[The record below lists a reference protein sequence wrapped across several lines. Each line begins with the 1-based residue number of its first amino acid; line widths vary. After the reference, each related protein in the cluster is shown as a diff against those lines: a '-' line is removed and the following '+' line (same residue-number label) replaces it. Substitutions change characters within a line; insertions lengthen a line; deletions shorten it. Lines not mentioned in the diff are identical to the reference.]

1 MRSPDREKTQG
12 AGSRAALLCTRT
24 LAWGCPSDDQEA
36 KELGRR
42 LPGSSLPA
50 GVPPDSVAR
59 GGGAGRAVLTGSP
72 SGGHCAMAGA
82 EGLMDEVSWK
92 VLERRARAK
101 RSGLAAC
108 DNNLVPAGYSGWCA
122 SSSPLAGGRWD
133 RLWGDQLVSPSCFQ
147 KAIGGPGCAL
157 ILGPPVLHSPYPAL
171 PAFRKLRCFSP
182 HPQVISS
189 PKLAA
194 S

>member
-1 MRSPDREKTQG
+1 MRPPDREKTQG
-12 AGSRAALLCTRT
+12 AGSRAPSLCSLT
-24 LAWGCPSDDQEA
+24 LAWGCPSDDQQA

-59 GGGAGRAVLTGSP
+59 GGGAGRAVLTGS
-72 SGGHCAMAGA
+72 SGGGHCAMAGA

-108 DNNLVPAGYSGWCA
+108 DNNVVPAGYSGWCA
-122 SSSPLAGGRWD
+122 SSSPLGGRQMG
-133 RLWGDQLVSPSCFQ
+133 LIMGDQLVSLSCFQ
-147 KAIGGPGCAL
+147 KTVGGPGCAL
-157 ILGPPVLHSPYPAL
+157 ILCPPVLHSPCPAL

-182 HPQVISS
+182 
-189 PKLAA
+189 KLFPIQN
-194 S
+194 

>member
-1 MRSPDREKTQG
+1 MRPPDREKTQG
-12 AGSRAALLCTRT
+12 AGSRAASLCSRT
-24 LAWGCPSDDQEA
+24 LAWGCLSDDLEA

-59 GGGAGRAVLTGSP
+59 GGVAGRAVLTGSP
-72 SGGHCAMAGA
+72 GGGHCAMAGA

-133 RLWGDQLVSPSCFQ
+133 RLWGINLCPQV
-147 KAIGGPGCAL
+147 
-157 ILGPPVLHSPYPAL
+157 V
-171 PAFRKLRCFSP
+171 FRK
-182 HPQVISS
+182 Q
-189 PKLAA
+189 
-194 S
+194 